1 MIGLDTNILVRFIAQ
16 DHPTQTTAATK
27 LIDSL
32 SPDVPG
38 YLSLVVIAELI
49 WVLQF
54 SYRFKRREIEK
65 VIERLL
71 RSKELHLEQKETVA
85 QALTKFRGSRADFAD
100 CLIDRCGRNAGCQ
113 NVLTFD
119 KAAAAAGMKLLSS

>member
-16 DHPTQTTAATK
+16 DHPTQTVAATK

-32 SPDVPG
+32 SPEVPG

-54 SYRFKRREIEK
+54 SYRFEKREIEK
-65 VIERLL
+65 VIESLL
-71 RSKELHLEQKETVA
+71 RSRELLLEQKETVG
-85 QALTKFRGSRADFAD
+85 QALTKFRSSRADFAD

-113 NVLTFD
+113 DVFTFHT
-119 KAAAAAGMKLLSS
+119 AAAVAGMKLLSS

>member
-1 MIGLDTNILVRFIAQ
+1 MIGLDTNILVRFIAE
-16 DHPTQTTAATK
+16 DHPAQTAAASQ

-32 SPDVPG
+32 SSDDPG
-38 YLSLVVIAELI
+38 YLSLVVIVELV

-54 SYRFKRREIEK
+54 TYRFDKQEIER

-71 RSKELHLEQKETVA
+71 RSKELALENKEAVS
-85 QALTKFRGSRADFAD
+85 QALIKFRSSRADFAD

-113 NVLTFD
+113 YVFTFD
-119 KAAAAAGMKLLSS
+119 KNAAASGMRLLSS